1 MTDICFFF
9 NFGNRVKTENDLK
22 LSYSNIIMDCIIVY
36 FLHVFPSLGSVL
48 F

>member
-1 MTDICFFF
+1 MTDICFF

-22 LSYSNIIMDCIIVY
+22 LSYRNIIMDCIVVH